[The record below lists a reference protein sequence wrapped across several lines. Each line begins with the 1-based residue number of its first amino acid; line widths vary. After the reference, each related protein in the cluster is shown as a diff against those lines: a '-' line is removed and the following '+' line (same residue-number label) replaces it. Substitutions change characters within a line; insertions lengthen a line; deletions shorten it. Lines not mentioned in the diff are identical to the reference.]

1 LGLLLG
7 SYKKDGSAVFDDLL
21 DIVQGVFEHLDG
33 LVKIKNVNAVS
44 GAVDVSLHLGV
55 PASCLVT
62 KVHAGFQEL
71 FHAQLDHIIFQVYP
85 LTLRFKFAESVNLGV
100 ACFTGAF
107 HPDLVQPTRSCVMG
121 ELYPFAQLSEMNSQS
136 ILWVNLLELLSNQD
150 WSDY

>member
-1 LGLLLG
+1 
-7 SYKKDGSAVFDDLL
+7 
-21 DIVQGVFEHLDG
+21 
-33 LVKIKNVNAVS
+33 
-44 GAVDVSLHLGV
+44 
-55 PASCLVT
+55 
-62 KVHAGFQEL
+62 
-71 FHAQLDHIIFQVYP
+71 LDHIIFQVYP

-136 ILWVNLLELLSNQD
+136 ILWVNLGVACFTGAFHPDLVQPTRSCVMGELYPFAQLSEMNSQSILWVNLLELLSNQD